1 MIGNRSRYPEFS
13 RAYNEGQLAYVRSI
27 LQSLPLFHSSGSS
40 LETIE
45 PSSSMLNEG
54 NRNRNSCALDISL
67 GLHHYV
73 FFNWGMPDWS
83 QYGQHVY
90 AVDSRVL
97 FLPQTVSTPWDIS
110 AIAGLT
116 DIELP
121 YSQLSSKAQQRIQHE
136 YYGMMLT
143 GADWFELIARRVIDS
158 VHAGKNLCVLHNGG
172 VGMGEIKFPGIVGS
186 EWIKNDYSGR
196 KQLEQVYYPSLYA
209 LGFAYE
215 GSEFARREMVE
226 LGRTRMTDPTP
237 EELGIDYVQAAS
249 VWNPIRG

>member
-1 MIGNRSRYPEFS
+1 M
-13 RAYNEGQLAYVRSI
+13 
-27 LQSLPLFHSSGSS
+27 
-40 LETIE
+40 
-45 PSSSMLNEG
+45 MNEG
-54 NRNRNSCALDISL
+54 NSNRNSYALDISL
-67 GLHHYV
+67 GLQQYV

-83 QYGQHVY
+83 QYGPHMY
-90 AVDSRVL
+90 AVDPRVL
-97 FLPQTVSTPWDIS
+97 LLPQTVATPWDIS

-121 YSQLSSKAQQRIQHE
+121 YSQLSRKAQQRIQHD

-143 GADWFELIARRVIDS
+143 GADWFEFIARRVIDS
-158 VHAGKNLCVLHNGG
+158 VHAGNPVYELRNGG

-196 KQLEQVYYPSLYA
+196 EQLEKVYYPSLYA

-215 GSEFARREMVE
+215 GSEQARREMVE

-249 VWNPIRG
+249 IWNSIRG